1 MSGESKETQTD
12 LQEEVAQV
20 RAHFRGKG
28 FRWTRQR
35 QTIVE
40 TAFETHRHFSA
51 EELLRMVEKK
61 IGPGVAHLATIY
73 RTLQALEEGGFI
85 EGLEL
90 GKGGRLFEHVLG
102 HSHHDHIICLDCGA
116 LVEFHDE
123 ALEEKKAEVAQVNG
137 FEMESHSL
145 RIFGRCKAF
154 KQGTCEKAFKQGT
167 CEKAFKRGTCEEA
180 LQRGTSEGSSK
191 QGKCERK
198 KKEGRTG
205 QPDH

>member
-1 MSGESKETQTD
+1 MSGEEKGPKASLED
-12 LQEEVAQV
+12 EVAQV
-20 RAHFRGKG
+20 RAHFRGQG

-51 EELLRMVEKK
+51 EELLQMVEQK

-102 HSHHDHIICLDCGA
+102 HAHHDHIICLDCGA
-116 LVEFHDE
+116 LIEFHDE
-123 ALEEKKAEVAQVNG
+123 ELETKKRQVAEENG

-145 RIFGRCKAF
+145 RIFGHCKAY
-154 KQGTCEKAFKQGT
+154 KE
-167 CEKAFKRGTCEEA
+167 
-180 LQRGTSEGSSK
+180 
-191 QGKCERK
+191 GKCPRRE
-198 KKEGRTG
+198 
-205 QPDH
+205 